1 MRKTLLFIVSMLITF
16 SVWARQL
23 TPNEAL
29 ANAMSMMQSSQ
40 SMRARSLATGATTSR
55 TTLVHTERTALANTE
70 ATGTDTPLYYVF
82 SISDGGFLIAGAD
95 DRSEG
100 LLGYTDNGDF
110 EEIKQNP
117 AFQSWLSDCTA
128 ALKWLSTMPDDN
140 AARTET
146 RATTLIPVAPLL
158 GEIKWDQKMP
168 YNKYTPIREV
178 EGQMLKTPTG
188 CVATATAQV
197 MMYHKWPETG
207 TGSHT
212 NKLEPSQTVDF
223 SQSVYDWAKLRNTY
237 SATDEDE
244 SADAVARLMYDL
256 GCALDMNYD
265 PSVSLAHSEMIV
277 HVLATYFK
285 YNKGISVNY
294 RTSFSYEQWNELLRS
309 ELQAS
314 RPVLYGGS
322 NPSNEGHQ
330 FVLDGYDANGL
341 YHVNWGWGGNGDG
354 YFAVN
359 YMSSAYQGTGGHEG
373 GFNIGQEAI
382 TNVMP
387 DKDGT
392 STAKPRLEITAPISY
407 DSETNKFT
415 FVAQNNGL
423 GDYTGSIGFMMS
435 DPEGNTTILYEN
447 EISDT
452 PIPFSKDGVNL
463 TFSGVCPTDVQK
475 AGYVV
480 MPFYKETP
488 DSEAKVIPAPANA
501 HLKLISYLD
510 NGNVLWRP
518 LETDMV
524 SLTFTDIEVLR
535 CYAGF
540 GPKFKFSVTNSADA
554 TNDYFD
560 RAAIFVFHEVEGQKT
575 QVCEG
580 YAQMDL
586 NPGDTKE
593 YTIDCSQMSGNI
605 EAGDYYY
612 ELWYMCGGITYR
624 GSDPQP
630 LTILPVTPSELSYS
644 DFAIDQTTIHRGD
657 AFTAS
662 FVVSNA
668 GGFDCRTY
676 SFYIFDTVKET
687 SVDGIQTEVDIHE
700 GSSTTATFT
709 KPIFLP
715 EGEYFGAFYNSDM
728 SRLSDDRFY
737 FTVSE
742 SQTAITD
749 VKDST
754 IIEGQFIDLNGRKVI
769 HLQRGKVYIG
779 KDKVIVR

>member
-1 MRKTLLFIVSMLITF
+1 MRKSLLFIVSMLITF

-29 ANAMSMMQSSQ
+29 ANAMNMMQTSQ
-40 SMRARSLATGATTSR
+40 SLRARSLATGATTSR

-110 EEIKQNP
+110 EEIKRNP

-158 GEIKWDQKMP
+158 DEIKWDQKMP

-207 TGSHT
+207 TSSHT
-212 NKLEPSQTVDF
+212 NKLEPTQTVDF
-223 SQSVYDWAKLRNTY
+223 SQSVYDWAKMKDTY
-237 SATDEDE
+237 NATDDDE

-265 PSVSLAHSEMIV
+265 PRVSLAYPEAIV
-277 HVLATYFK
+277 YALATYFK
-285 YNKGISVNY
+285 YDKGISINNRSWY
-294 RTSFSYEQWNELLRS
+294 TYDQWNELLRA

-314 RPVLYGGS
+314 RPVLFGGS
-322 NPSNEGHQ
+322 TPSREGHQ
-330 FVLDGYDANGL
+330 FILDGYDANGL
-341 YHVNWGWGGNGDG
+341 YHVNWGWGGKGNG
-354 YFAVN
+354 YFAIN
-359 YMSSAYQGTGGHEG
+359 YMNSAYQGTGGAEG
-373 GFNIGQEAI
+373 GFNIMQKAV

-387 DKDGT
+387 DRDGI
-392 STAKPRLEITAPISY
+392 STAKSRLEVSGPITY

-423 GDYTGSIGFMMS
+423 GDYTGGIGFMMS
-435 DPEGNTTILYEN
+435 DPEGNTTVLYEVETYDN
-447 EISDT
+447 PMPYCMDQTLSVE
-452 PIPFSKDGVNL
+452 
-463 TFSGVCPTDVQK
+463 CPTDVQK

-480 MPFYKETP
+480 MPFNRETP
-488 DSEAKVIPAPANA
+488 DSETKVIPAPANA
-501 HLKLISYLD
+501 HQRLISYLD
-510 NGNVLWRP
+510 GNGNVGWQP
-518 LETDMV
+518 LETGMV

-540 GPKFKFSVTNSADA
+540 GPKFKFSVTNGADA
-554 TNDYFD
+554 RNDYFD
-560 RAAIFVFHEVEGQKT
+560 MASIFVFHEVEGQMT

-586 NPGDTKE
+586 NPGDTRE
-593 YTIDCSQMSGNI
+593 YTINCNLMSGSI

-612 ELWYMCGGITYR
+612 QLWYTCGGINYP
-624 GSDPQP
+624 GCNPQP
-630 LTILPVTPSELSYS
+630 LTILPTTPSELSYS
-644 DFAIDQTTIHRGD
+644 DFAIDNTTIHPGD
-657 AFTAS
+657 VLTAS
-662 FVVSNA
+662 FVVNNT
-668 GGFDCRTY
+668 GGFDCKTY
-676 SFYIFDTVKET
+676 HFGIFK
-687 SVDGIQTEVDIHE
+687 DGEDNSNVGITTEVDIQE
-700 GSSTTATFT
+700 GSSTTVTFS
-709 KPIFLP
+709 KPIDLP

-742 SQTAITD
+742 SHTAITN

-754 IIEGQFIDLNGRKVI
+754 IIEGQFIDLNGRKVMQ
-769 HLQRGKVYIG
+769 LQRGKLYIG
-779 KDKVIVR
+779 KEKVVVR